1 MSERKTHILVVD
13 DERDIREL
21 LARYLRTRGFDVS
34 VARETREAEK
44 ILGQSRIDLIV
55 LDLMMPGE
63 DGLTFCRRIR
73 GERGIPIVM
82 LTALADVAD
91 RIVGLET
98 GADDY
103 VPKPFDPR
111 ELLARIQ
118 AVLRRSDPADR
129 APVKDGLLRFPG
141 FTIDRARRLVMMQ
154 DERPIDLTSAE
165 YDLLLAFAERP
176 QRVLT
181 RNDLLEITRGRN
193 AGPFDR
199 SVDVLVSRLRRKIEK
214 PLGLDGLITTVRSGG
229 YQLTVAPEGA
239 A

>member
-44 ILGQSRIDLIV
+44 VLGQQRIDLIV

-129 APVKDGLLRFPG
+129 VAVKDGLLRFPA
-141 FTIDRARRLVMMQ
+141 FVIDRARRVVTLG
-154 DERPIDLTSAE
+154 DGAPIDLTSAE

-214 PLGLDGLITTVRSGG
+214 PLGLDGLIATVRAGG
-229 YQLTVAPEGA
+229 YQLTQSPESGP
-239 A
+239 